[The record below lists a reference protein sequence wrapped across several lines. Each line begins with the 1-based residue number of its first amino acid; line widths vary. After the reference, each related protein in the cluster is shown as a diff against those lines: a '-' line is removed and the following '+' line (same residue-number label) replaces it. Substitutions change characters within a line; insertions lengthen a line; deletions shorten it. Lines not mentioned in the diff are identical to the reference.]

1 MEKSEHT
8 FLAMW
13 CNEGLEYVVDITAH
27 EQKQVW
33 KSLKGEEVQALP
45 NLNAMILRA
54 RYNSQRHYEIYM
66 ISAAAGIT
74 ENDLRSMFENDPQ
87 YAADLIRERG
97 TKLYSDRANK
107 KKEVI
112 V

>member
-1 MEKSEHT
+1 MEKPDHT

-13 CNEGLEYVVDITAH
+13 CNEGLECIVDITAH

-33 KSLKGEEVQALP
+33 NALKGEEPTALP
-45 NLNAMILRA
+45 DLNAMILRA
-54 RYNSQRHYEIYM
+54 RYNSQRHYEIYVV
-66 ISAAAGIT
+66 SATSGIT
-74 ENDLRSMFENDPQ
+74 ESDLRTMFENDPQ
-87 YAADLIRERG
+87 YAANLIRERG
-97 TKLYSDRANK
+97 TKLYSDRATK